1 MCIEKMNLDNKKKRH
16 GYAHMIVLRTMVLH
30 ILYHTIHNEFKSLKD
45 SSQQYCE
52 ILHTPVTKQADHIC
66 QLAFPETN
74 LRVFY
79 ISCQSSPETDPL
91 RGQLHRFLSPVTIFL
106 TSDAREQR
114 KAVLNAFSFV
124 TTPLIGD

>member
-1 MCIEKMNLDNKKKRH
+1 
-16 GYAHMIVLRTMVLH
+16 MIVLRTMVLH